1 MDCYATTYTDR
12 PMGARIERLMRR
24 MVSPVTGLDKTV
36 GFSLHDRGSAGL
48 YVTVAQLTAIHR
60 LVQMKKPLSYHLGGY
75 GLRREEAL
83 IRVLGETTER
93 YAHMACLLS
102 DAVPRRFATPDEMS
116 AEGLETIDFEGWSF
130 FTPEQYERP
139 KFLFQPF
146 GRELPILWLETWNL
160 TEDRP
165 LWAPAQILVL
175 GYLAQRH
182 KKEPRLAAAVTTG
195 TAAHTEPE
203 KALNAGILELL
214 QMDAAMGFWYSGGK
228 APLIELDGRLDSLR
242 EILEQTGGDSFDP
255 CFHYVPVPDFDVHV
269 VTCVLRGRQGELPCV
284 GVGIACAMSLESACY
299 KAFTEASAIPHLAQI
314 GFLHAPGMLRGE
326 DKIEIDSID
335 DLDLNVLYYALPENA
350 PQLDHRF
357 LPNERVAA
365 SDLPRL
371 PQLESSELT
380 RYLVDQFR
388 ANRLPLCYLE
398 LTTPDVAD
406 LGFHVCRSYS
416 PALLS
421 LSLPSFPQAGHPRF
435 KAYGGFN
442 VRDPHPFP

>member
-1 MDCYATTYTDR
+1 MDCFATTYTDR
-12 PMGARIERLMRR
+12 PMGRRIETLMRR

-60 LVQMKKPLSYHLGGY
+60 LVQLKKPLSYHLGGY

-102 DAVPRRFATPDEMS
+102 QAVPRRFATAAEMRDE
-116 AEGLETIDFEGWSF
+116 GFDVVDFEGWSF
-130 FTPEQYERP
+130 FVPEQYARP
-139 KFLFQPF
+139 KFLFQPY
-146 GRELPILWLETWNL
+146 RPELPILWLETWDL
-160 TEDRP
+160 GEEKP
-165 LWAPAQILVL
+165 LWAPAQLLVL

-182 KKEPRLAAAVTTG
+182 KKEPRLASAVTTG
-195 TAAHTEPE
+195 TAAHTDPE

-214 QMDAAMGFWYSGGK
+214 QMDAAMGFWYSGAT
-228 APLIELDGRLDSLR
+228 APQIELDGRLAT
-242 EILEQTGGDSFDP
+242 LEQILRQVGGDSYEP

-269 VTCVLRGRQGELPCV
+269 VTCVLRSRQGELPCT

-314 GFLHAPGMLRGE
+314 GFLHAPAMLRGDDE
-326 DKIEIDSID
+326 IEPDSID
-335 DLDLNVLYYALPENA
+335 DLDLNVLYYAM
-350 PQLDHRF
+350 PQNVQKLDRRF
-357 LPNERVAA
+357 TRDQRVPA
-365 SDLPRL
+365 SELPRL
-371 PQLESSELT
+371 PRLDQPQLT
-380 RYLVDQFR
+380 KYLVDRFR
-388 ANRLPLCYLE
+388 HNRLTLCYLE

-416 PALLS
+416 PDLLS

-435 KAYGGFN
+435 EAYGGFH